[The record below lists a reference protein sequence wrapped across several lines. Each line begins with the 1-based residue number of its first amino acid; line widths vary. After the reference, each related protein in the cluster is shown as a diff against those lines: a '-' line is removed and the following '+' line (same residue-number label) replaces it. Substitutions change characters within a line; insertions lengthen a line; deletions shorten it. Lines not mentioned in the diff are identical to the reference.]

1 MRMRK
6 SGWAVLGIV
15 GLSLL
20 MCGTAEAQTADTG
33 VNPEAPLRSG
43 EPPTQPALED
53 NRPAAPAA
61 ASNAQGGPGE
71 ADLRRTVARLQWEV
85 AELQADVAELR
96 ARLGEQQGVGGAGTA
111 GQAGTGGSGQAGT
124 GGSGQAG
131 TGTAGAEVGGT
142 SVATANY
149 SGTVQ
154 EVGPQAIVIGDE
166 TGALL
171 TLAVDRNTR
180 VFRGDGRRIPVQ
192 QLPLGSRVN
201 VAVDLLS
208 DGRNEAIE
216 ITVQPT
222 R

>member
-6 SGWAVLGIV
+6 SGWMTVGLV
-15 GLSLL
+15 GLSLVL
-20 MCGTAEAQTADTG
+20 CSSAEAQTADTG
-33 VNPEAPLRSG
+33 TNPNANRRSG
-43 EPPTQPALED
+43 EPPTQPGLED
-53 NRPAAPAA
+53 SRPAGPA
-61 ASNAQGGPGE
+61 ASNAQAANTE
-71 ADLRRTVARLQWEV
+71 AELRRTVGRLQWEV
-85 AELQADVAELR
+85 AQLRADVAELR

-111 GQAGTGGSGQAGT
+111 GQAGTGGTGQAGPA
-124 GGSGQAG
+124 GG
-131 TGTAGAEVGGT
+131 EVGGS

-171 TLAVDRNTR
+171 TLDVDRNTR
-180 VFRGDGRRIPVQ
+180 VFRGDGRRMSVQ
-192 QLPLGSRVN
+192 QLQTGSRVN
-201 VAVDLLS
+201 VAVDLLA
-208 DGRNEAIE
+208 DGRNEAVE

>member
-6 SGWAVLGIV
+6 TGWTALGLL

-20 MCGTAEAQTADTG
+20 MCGSAEAQTADTG
-33 VNPEAPLRSG
+33 GNPNANLRSG
-43 EPPTQPALED
+43 EPPSQPALED
-53 NRPAAPAA
+53 SRPANPAA
-61 ASNAQGGPGE
+61 ASNAQAGGGE
-71 ADLRRTVARLQWEV
+71 ADLRRTVSRLQWEV
-85 AELQADVAELR
+85 AQLRADVAELR

-111 GQAGTGGSGQAGT
+111 GQAGTGGT
-124 GGSGQAG
+124 GQAG
-131 TGTAGAEVGGT
+131 TGTAEGEVGGT

-171 TLAVDRNTR
+171 TLDVDRNTR
-180 VFRGDGRRIPVQ
+180 VLRGDGRRMGVQ
-192 QLPLGSRVN
+192 QLQLGTRVN
-201 VAVDLLS
+201 VAVDLLA

>member
-6 SGWAVLGIV
+6 SGWAAVGLV

-20 MCGTAEAQTADTG
+20 MCGSAEAQTADTG
-33 VNPEAPLRSG
+33 ATPNANRRSG
-43 EPPTQPALED
+43 EPPTQPPLED
-53 NRPAAPAA
+53 SRPAAPAA
-61 ASNAQGGPGE
+61 ASNARAGGGE
-71 ADLRRTVARLQWEV
+71 ADLRRTVTRLQWEV
-85 AELQADVAELR
+85 AQLRADVAELR

-111 GQAGTGGSGQAGT
+111 GQAGAGGTGQAGAA
-124 GGSGQAG
+124 GG
-131 TGTAGAEVGGT
+131 EVGGT

-154 EVGPQAIVIGDE
+154 EVRPQSIVIGDE
-166 TGALL
+166 TGSLL
-171 TLAVDRNTR
+171 TLDVDRNTR
-180 VFRGDGRRIPVQ
+180 VFRGDGRRIGVQ
-192 QLPLGSRVN
+192 QLQTGSRVN
-201 VAVDLLS
+201 VAVDLLA